1 MVITVKNNTNSRI
14 IFKKI
19 KLTVAKF
26 IDYFYSRKLN
36 INKKYN
42 KSNLEVS
49 IVFVGAGLMKKLN
62 SRYRRIN
69 KATDV
74 LSFSGDNN
82 FIGEILINYA
92 RIKIQAKKYNHT
104 LNQELVFILIHGLL
118 HLLGYDDKTTKG
130 RQKMEKIS
138 NDFLK
143 YSRI

>member
-92 RIKIQAKKYNHT
+92 RIKIQAKKYKHT